1 MKLNNEEQKI
11 LNEYV
16 EELNSRKKVTKEE
29 VEELL
34 SDLENNAYDVY
45 RSLIQNYL
53 FYAYNIAKTYSA
65 EELTILDFIHAAN
78 EGLEIGVTSNEY
90 EDYDSFIKC
99 IDSAIKSSIE
109 LMLSYLD

>member
-16 EELNSRKKVTKEE
+16 EELNSRRKLTKKE

-34 SDLENNAYDVY
+34 LDLENNAYDVY

-53 FYAYNIAKTYSA
+53 FYAYDIAKTYKV
-65 EELTILDFIHAAN
+65 EELTILDIIHAAN